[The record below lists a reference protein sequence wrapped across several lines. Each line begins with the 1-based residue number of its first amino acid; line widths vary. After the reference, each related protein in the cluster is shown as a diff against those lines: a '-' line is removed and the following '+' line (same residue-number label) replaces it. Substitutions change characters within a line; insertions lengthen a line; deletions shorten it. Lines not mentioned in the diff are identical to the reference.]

1 MKKTCL
7 QLLPKSAE
15 YAAATDN
22 DPLRFYYW
30 PVLGKLYR
38 RRVELC
44 LELLPGGERVLEV
57 GFGSGV
63 SFLNLSGL
71 YREIYGLDLE
81 ADCQGVSA
89 CFAARGVTAQLIN
102 GSVLELPYPDN
113 FFDAVLLISILEHL
127 KPEDLN
133 RACREIRRV
142 LKPGGRM
149 VYGVPVERP
158 LMAAAFMLLGYDI
171 REHHFSTEKEIAA
184 AAGSTLSPVKTT
196 HLRWLGG
203 LAGPV
208 YEARSYINDD
218 HDNEARSL
226 INDSHDN

>member
-7 QLLPKSAE
+7 QMLPKSAD
-15 YAAATDN
+15 YAAAN
-22 DPLRFYYW
+22 HSDPLRFYYW

-63 SFLNLSGL
+63 SFLNLAEL

-81 ADCQGVSA
+81 SDCTGVAA
-89 CFAARGVTAQLIN
+89 CFAARGIAAQLVN
-102 GSVLELPYPDN
+102 GSVFDLPYPDD

-127 KPEDLN
+127 KPEDQD

-142 LKPGGRM
+142 LKPGGHM

-158 LMAAAFMLLGYDI
+158 LMAAAFRLLGYDI
-171 REHHFSTEKEIAA
+171 RKHHFSTEKEIAA
-184 AAGSTLSPVKTT
+184 AAGSILSPAATT
-196 HLRWLGG
+196 VLHGLRG

-208 YEARSYINDD
+208 YEARSFINDG
-218 HDNEARSL
+218 HDK
-226 INDSHDN
+226 

>member
-7 QLLPKSAE
+7 QMLPKSAD
-15 YAAATDN
+15 YASANDN

-102 GSVLELPYPDN
+102 GSVLEMPYPDN
-113 FFDAVLLISILEHL
+113 FFNTVLLISILEHL

-133 RACREIRRV
+133 KACREIRRV
-142 LKPGGRM
+142 LKPGGHM
-149 VYGVPVERP
+149 VYGAPVERP
-158 LMAAAFMLLGYDI
+158 LMVAAFRLMGYDI

-184 AAGSTLSPVKTT
+184 AAGSVLSPAATT
-196 HLRWLGG
+196 VLRGLGG

-208 YEARSYINDD
+208 YEARSFINDGQ
-218 HDNEARSL
+218 DNEARNF
-226 INDSHDN
+226 INDGHDN

>member
-1 MKKTCL
+1 MKKNRL
-7 QLLPKSAE
+7 QMLSKSTD
-15 YAAATDN
+15 YASANDN

-38 RRVELC
+38 QRVELC

-102 GSVLELPYPDN
+102 GSVLELPYQDN

-133 RACREIRRV
+133 KACREIRRV
-142 LKPGGRM
+142 LKPGGHM
-149 VYGVPVERP
+149 VYGAPVERP
-158 LMAAAFMLLGYDI
+158 LMVTAFRLMGYDI
-171 REHHFSTEKEIAA
+171 RQHHLSTEKEIAA
-184 AAGSTLSPVKTT
+184 AAGSALSPAATT
-196 HLRWLGG
+196 VLRGLGG

-208 YEARSYINDD
+208 YEARSFINDG
-218 HDNEARSL
+218 HDN
-226 INDSHDN
+226 

>member
-7 QLLPKSAE
+7 QMLPKSAD
-15 YAAATDN
+15 YAAANDN

-113 FFDAVLLISILEHL
+113 FFDSVLLISILEHL
-127 KPEDLN
+127 RPEDAEQGLPGN
-133 RACREIRRV
+133 TAGAQTRRAYGLWRPCGAASH
-142 LKPGGRM
+142 GGRFPAS
-149 VYGVPVERP
+149 G
-158 LMAAAFMLLGYDI
+158 I
-171 REHHFSTEKEIAA
+171 
-184 AAGSTLSPVKTT
+184 
-196 HLRWLGG
+196 
-203 LAGPV
+203 
-208 YEARSYINDD
+208 
-218 HDNEARSL
+218 
-226 INDSHDN
+226 